1 MKEKV
6 EPFQPMDKK
15 DSHHRTE
22 EARKKFNLGK
32 YFLIDIILS
41 KIRNRTINSSLF
53 SNVLVIDVIF
63 FLDND
68 LDDYH
73 RRAEEAKKKLNKKIC
88 DTLKIPLEKPKLV
101 NSPTKDESMIE
112 ALRRSMGSKV
122 SFKVNYQN
130 SW

>member
-1 MKEKV
+1 MTDGDQ
-6 EPFQPMDKK
+6 FDR
-15 DSHHRTE
+15 H
-22 EARKKFNLGK
+22 
-32 YFLIDIILS
+32 
-41 KIRNRTINSSLF
+41 SSP
-53 SNVLVIDVIF
+53 DVSLYI

-122 SFKVNYQN
+122 SFKVKVNYQK
-130 SW
+130 S